1 MPLKKLMFK
10 PGINRELTRYA
21 AEGGWYDGNNV
32 RFRYGYPE
40 KIGGWERLSANLYL
54 GVCRSLFN
62 WSTLGGQNLVGVGT
76 NWKFYIERDG
86 VYYDITPIRSTVTL
100 SDPFDTTDGS
110 PVVTVTDTGHGA
122 ITNDFVTFSG
132 ATAVGG
138 LDLNA
143 EYQITRI
150 DDDSYTITAG
160 SNASSTA
167 NGGGAT
173 VEAEYQLN
181 TGSDVAIPLVGWGAG
196 PYSSGPW
203 GMGSVTTG
211 NISLWTQSNFGED
224 LIFCT
229 RNGPICYWDASTGTS
244 VRGTL
249 LEDAIGASDVPL
261 ASYGVL
267 VSDVSRFVLAF
278 GCNELGESTLDPM
291 LIRWSD
297 QENAVNWT
305 PAATN
310 QAGGIRLSSGS
321 EIMAYTQARQ
331 EILVWTDCSLYSL
344 QYVGAA
350 DGVWAP
356 QIVGDNISIVS
367 PNAMAYS
374 NGVAYWMGNDKFYKY
389 DGSVSDL
396 PCDVRRYVF
405 SDFNREQ
412 RAQTVCGNNEAFNEL
427 WWFFCSAGSTVVDR
441 YVVHNYVDRT
451 WYYGEFGR
459 TAWIDSKLRQYPIAA
474 TYVGTL
480 VHHELG
486 VDDKILADAVAI
498 PAFIESTE
506 LDLDDG
512 QRFLFVW
519 RVLPDVM
526 FAGSESANPILV
538 LSLTPMKNSGSGY
551 LSPASVGGES
561 AADIERTVEV
571 PIEKFTGAVN
581 IRLRGRQCV
590 LRYES
595 TEIGIAWQVGGTRI
609 DFRYDGRQ

>member
-1 MPLKKLMFK
+1 MPLKKLLFK

-32 RFRYGYPE
+32 RFRLGYPE

-62 WSTLGGQNLVGVGT
+62 WATLGGQNLLGVGT

-86 VYYDITPIRSTVTL
+86 VYHDITPIRETATL
-100 SDPFDTTDGS
+100 TDPFDTTSGS
-110 PVVTVTDTGHGA
+110 ALILVTDATHGA
-122 ITNDFVTFSG
+122 ITNDFVTFDG

-138 LDLNA
+138 LTIDG
-143 EYQITRI
+143 EYQITRLT
-150 DDDSYTITAG
+150 DNTYNITAA
-160 SNASSTA
+160 SPASSTA
-167 NGGGAT
+167 TGGGT
-173 VEAEYQLN
+173 VDAEYQLN
-181 TGSDVAIPLVGWGAG
+181 TGSDIAIPLVGWGAG

-224 LIFCT
+224 LVFCT
-229 RNGPICYWDASTGTS
+229 RNGPICYWDASVGTD

-249 LEDAIGASDVPL
+249 LEDAIGATDVPI
-261 ASYGVL
+261 AAYGIL

-278 GCNELGESTLDPM
+278 GCNELGAATLDPM

-297 QENAVNWT
+297 QENAINWT

-350 DGVWAP
+350 DGVWVP

-367 PNAMAYS
+367 PNAMSYS

-389 DGSVSDL
+389 EGTVADL

-405 SDFNREQ
+405 ADFNREQ
-412 RAQTVCGNNEAFNEL
+412 RAQTFCGNNESFNEI
-427 WWFFCSAGSTVVDR
+427 WWFYCSAESTVVDK
-441 YVVHNYVDRT
+441 YVVHNYADKT
-451 WYYGEFGR
+451 WYYGNFGR
-459 TAWIDSKLRQYPIAA
+459 TAWLDSRLREYPIAA
-474 TYVGTL
+474 TYTGTL
-480 VHHELG
+480 VHHEIG
-486 VDDKILADAVAI
+486 VDDKTLAVTAAI
-498 PAFIESTE
+498 PAFISSSDM
-506 LDLDDG
+506 DLDDG

-519 RVLPDVM
+519 RVLPDVQ
-526 FAGSESANPILV
+526 FTGSEAANPVLT
-538 LSLTPMKNSGSGY
+538 LSLTPLKSSGSGAT
-551 LSPASVGGES
+551 SPASVGGQSS
-561 AADIERTVEV
+561 ADVTRTVEI
-571 PIEKFTGAVN
+571 PIEMFTGAVN
-581 IRLRGRQCV
+581 IRLRGRQV
-590 LRYES
+590 ILKYES
-595 TEIGIAWQVGGTRI
+595 TDIGIAWQAGGTRI